1 MKIRLATAEDVDMLV
16 GLNAD
21 VQKLHADAMPHLFKQ
36 PSDLGSLAADFRDR
50 ILADADGST
59 FIVEDEDQAMG
70 YIYIRIVRRPENA
83 YTYAQ
88 NLIYIDQISVT
99 PASQGKGCGRALMA
113 AVFDLARSQGIDR
126 VVLDTWAFNTPAH
139 GFFERMGFK
148 PFNYRMDVYL
158 SGQQ

>member
-21 VQKLHADAMPHLFKQ
+21 VQKLHADAMPYLFKQ
-36 PSDLGSLAADFRDR
+36 PSDLASLAVDFRDR
-50 ILADADGST
+50 ILADSDGST
-59 FIVEDEDQAMG
+59 FIVEDEGQARG
-70 YIYIRIVRRPENA
+70 YVYIRIVQRPENA

-99 PASQGKGCGRALMA
+99 PTAQGKGYGRALME

-126 VVLDTWAFNTPAH
+126 VVLDTWAFNIPAH
-139 GFFERMGFK
+139 RFFERMGFK
-148 PFNYRMDVYL
+148 PLNYRMGVYL